1 MLQIMWM
8 LKKISIH
15 ASAKEATSNET
26 IAKEVLADFN
36 PRLRE
41 GGDRLH
47 LCNFCTRYMISIHAS
62 AKEATNFGAYYK
74 KNDED
79 FNPRLR
85 EGGDVTTAI
94 TVAQITYFNPR
105 LREGG
110 DDYNM
115 AATSGVSKFQST
127 PPRRRRLYCLF
138 WFSVLANFNPRLREG
153 GDEKI
158 GATVAMPYH
167 FNPRLREGGDR
178 WHILCSQFLHLN
190 FNPRLREGGDAMTVF
205 AGI

>member
-41 GGDRLH
+41 GGDR
-47 LCNFCTRYMISIHAS
+47 
-62 AKEATNFGAYYK
+62 
-74 KNDED
+74 
-79 FNPRLR
+79 
-85 EGGDVTTAI
+85 
-94 TVAQITYFNPR
+94 
-105 LREGG
+105 
-110 DDYNM
+110 
-115 AATSGVSKFQST
+115 
-127 PPRRRRLYCLF
+127 
-138 WFSVLANFNPRLREG
+138 
-153 GDEKI
+153 
-158 GATVAMPYH
+158 
-167 FNPRLREGGDR
+167 